1 MNILYL
7 CTYYHRAMIFR
18 DAMNSLEKLGNTV
31 TAFNA
36 VATHTTIDDK
46 YKNIMDSKVIHSECF
61 NKNDRYIY
69 FLKQKKI
76 AVAIEKSIDLK
87 NIELIH
93 SHTLFNGGW
102 AAHNIKK
109 KYNIPYIVS
118 VRNTDINS
126 FLKYPVFK
134 YVARKIVNDSCGVQF
149 LSAAYKEKFIEL
161 CYPRDRHIVD
171 EKCAVIANG
180 VEEFWLN
187 SIAEAK
193 DIQDKNTVALLCV
206 GKIDKNK
213 NMETVLAAAD
223 ILEQK
228 GVTASITLIG
238 QILDEEL
245 YGRLKENDRV
255 TLVPYL
261 TKEELIYYYRASDIF
276 VMPSFHESFGR
287 VYVEAMSQGIPVI
300 YTRGQGF
307 DGIFENGEVGY
318 AVSASNPEEIAKAV
332 EKITNNYSEISRNC
346 VRNCICFD
354 WNEVGRQLDAF
365 YRKSLMIEKR

>member
-18 DAMNSLEKLGNTV
+18 DAMNSLETLGNTV

-46 YKNIMDSKVIHSECF
+46 YKGIMDSKVVHRECF
-61 NKNDRYIY
+61 KKSDRYIY

-76 AVAIEKSIDLK
+76 AAAIEKSIDLK
-87 NIELIH
+87 RIELVH

-102 AAHNIKK
+102 AARSIKK
-109 KYNIPYIVS
+109 KYDIPYIVS

-126 FLKYPVFK
+126 FLKFPIFK
-134 YVARKIVNDSCGVQF
+134 YVARKIVSESCGVQF
-149 LSAAYKEKFIEL
+149 LSAAYKEKFIEI
-161 CYPRDRHIVD
+161 CYPKDRQIVD
-171 EKCAVIANG
+171 DKCAVIANG

-187 SIAEAK
+187 NIAEAK
-193 DIQDKNTVALLCV
+193 NIQDKNTVALLCV

-213 NMETVLAAAD
+213 NMESVLAAAD

-228 GVTASITLIG
+228 GVATKITLIG

-245 YGRLKENDRV
+245 YDRLKDNERV

-261 TKEELIYYYRASDIF
+261 TKEDLIHYYRSNDIF

-307 DGIFENGEVGY
+307 DGIFENGKVGY
-318 AVSASNPEEIAKAV
+318 SVSASNPEEIAEAV
-332 EKITNNYSEISRNC
+332 VKIVRNYSEISHNC
-346 VRNCICFD
+346 VRNCIGFD
-354 WNEVGRQLDAF
+354 WNEVGKQLDSF
-365 YRKSLMIEKR
+365 YRKSLMTAGR

>member
-31 TAFNA
+31 IAFNA

-46 YKNIMDSKVIHSECF
+46 YKGIMDSKVVHKECF

-76 AVAIEKSIDLK
+76 SYAIAKSIDLK
-87 NIELIH
+87 NIELVH

-102 AAHNIKK
+102 AARSIKK

-126 FLKYPVFK
+126 FLRYPFFK

-149 LSAAYKEKFIEL
+149 LSVAYKEKFVEL
-161 CYPRDRHIVD
+161 CFLKDRHIVD
-171 EKCAVIANG
+171 SKCSVIANG

-187 SIAEAK
+187 NIAEAK
-193 DIQDKNTVALLCV
+193 EIKDKDTVTLLCV

-213 NMETVLAAAD
+213 NMESVLAAAD
-223 ILEQK
+223 ILEQRRVSVK
-228 GVTASITLIG
+228 ITLIG

-245 YGRLKENDRV
+245 YGKLKENDKV

-261 TKEELIYYYRASDIF
+261 TKEELIHYYRSNDIF

-318 AVSASNPEEIAKAV
+318 AVSANNPKEIADAV
-332 EKITNNYSEISRNC
+332 EKTVNNYYEISNNCIRNC
-346 VRNCICFD
+346 SYFN
-354 WNEVGRQLDAF
+354 WNDVGRQLDAF
-365 YRKSLMIEKR
+365 YRKSLATEER